1 MKEEGHYCCKT
12 LKELKDCGDWTKMYQ
27 HFINVSAALLQI
39 IKHGFP
45 DKFRNDYAGGRVD

>member
-39 IKHGFP
+39 IKHGLSRQIQ
-45 DKFRNDYAGGRVD
+45 K